1 MLQSFTL
8 LQAGSVVMSLL
19 AGTAL
24 MILRVRAARR
34 PTTLKKIIMP
44 PIGMAT
50 GFVMFALPAM
60 HIPWLWAISAWGTG
74 LLIFAFPL
82 IVTTRMERREQD
94 IYLIRSKAFIFIMVS
109 LLLARLTMH
118 GMVEKYLSI
127 AQTGALF
134 FLLAFGM
141 IVPWRLAMISEYVRL
156 RNYTDSSA

>member
-82 IVTTRMERREQD
+82 IVTTRMERREHD
-94 IYLIRSKAFIFIMVS
+94 IYVIRSKAFIFIMVS